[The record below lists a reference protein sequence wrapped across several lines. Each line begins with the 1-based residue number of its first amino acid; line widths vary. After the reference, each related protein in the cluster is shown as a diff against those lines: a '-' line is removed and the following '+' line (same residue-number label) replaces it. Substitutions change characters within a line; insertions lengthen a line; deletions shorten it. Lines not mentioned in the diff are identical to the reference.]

1 MLGTSITVTG
11 PHFVR
16 LLLHEYQTQASRAQA
31 KAKAAGKPSERGVV
45 YLGHIPYG
53 FFEDQMKGFFS
64 QFGTITRL
72 RLARSKRTGNSK
84 HYAFIEFETAE
95 VRVLG

>member
-1 MLGTSITVTG
+1 
-11 PHFVR
+11 
-16 LLLHEYQTQASRAQA
+16 
-31 KAKAAGKPSERGVV
+31 
-45 YLGHIPYG
+45 
-53 FFEDQMKGFFS
+53 MKGFFS

-95 VRVLG
+95 VRVLYLLGWWCSLLVGVCKLVLSMTVARDDNHVNPARFEPHLRMGR